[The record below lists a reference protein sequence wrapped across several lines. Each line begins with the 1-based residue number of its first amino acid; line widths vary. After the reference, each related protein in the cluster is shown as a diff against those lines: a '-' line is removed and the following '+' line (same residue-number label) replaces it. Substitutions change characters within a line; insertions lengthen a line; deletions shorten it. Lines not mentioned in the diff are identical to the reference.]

1 MMVDA
6 IGENLEPG
14 DYVVVCL
21 SDWVNNMHL
30 GRVVS
35 GGNRMIS
42 VSLRIYGRPEEK
54 RLVPINCVAK
64 VDKETAVRYSL
75 SK

>member
-1 MMVDA
+1 MRDA
-6 IGENLEPG
+6 IGEDLEPG

-30 GRVVS
+30 GKVI
-35 GGNRMIS
+35 GGGSKMIS
-42 VSLRIYGRPEEK
+42 VLLKIYDLPEEK

-64 VDKETAVRYSL
+64 VNREAAINFVL